1 MIDHS
6 GKIAA
11 VTGSARG
18 IGRAIAQALAGGGA
32 DVAILDING
41 EGAQATAE
49 TIASEH
55 SVRAWAAALD
65 VSDKEAVVRVFQQL
79 NDELG
84 RVDIL
89 VNNAAITTNVNTVVK
104 MPMEDWDN
112 ELRINLSGAFYCIKQ
127 VLPGMVERNWGRIIN
142 ISSAAGT
149 MGGYGQCSYSASK
162 AGLIGLAK
170 TIALEHARDNI
181 TANAV
186 IPGLVNTGAAADIPE
201 KMRERIVK
209 ATPIRRMA
217 DPEEI
222 ANVVSFLVSD
232 GASYMNGAEVSATA
246 GIELFTF

>member
-6 GKIAA
+6 AKIAA

-18 IGRAIAQALAGGGA
+18 IGCAIAQALAGGGA

-49 TIASEH
+49 AIAAEH
-55 SVRAWAAALD
+55 SVRAWAAELD

-170 TIALEHARDNI
+170 TIALEHARDNV

-186 IPGLVNTGAAADIPE
+186 IPGLVNTGAAAGIPE

-222 ANVVSFLVSD
+222 ASVVSFLVSN